1 MSDHT
6 AVRLILLN
14 LCFYHVRSHGCKANS
29 VKCYVFI
36 MSDHMAVRLILLDL
50 YVFIMS
56 DHMAVRLIL
65 LNLCFYHVRS
75 HGCKA
80 NSVKFMF
87 LSCQITRL

>member
-29 VKCYVFI
+29 VKCVFI
-36 MSDHMAVRLILLDL
+36 MSDHMAVRLILLNL
-50 YVFIMS
+50 SFIMS

-75 HGCKA
+75 HGCNA
-80 NSVKFMF
+80 NSVKFML
-87 LSCQITRL
+87 LSCKITRL

>member
-14 LCFYHVRSHGCKANS
+14 VCFYHVRSHGCKANS
-29 VKCYVFI
+29 VKC
-36 MSDHMAVRLILLDL
+36 
-50 YVFIMS
+50 VFIMS

-87 LSCQITRL
+87 LSCQITWL